1 MKRAATNLL
10 ALGSTAYAYTSSAAG
25 SKSGCYWNT
34 EAGSFNTRFG
44 HDFSLDLYGTVQDL
58 LPNTYTVLAGLNPL
72 ARRFDLVNI
81 GLDPLDLSLTL
92 TVPGGQTTGPI
103 SVAQLETEY
112 SDILYAS
119 VRTVAKISNVPGT
132 TNAFIFY
139 ANDTQEVDFAF
150 LTSDISKAWLTNEQT
165 SYGSPYTT
173 YSVAAPADANTAWHE
188 YRLDWLPGVSKFYI
202 DGVLVQTITDN
213 VPTTPGSW
221 IWNNWSNGNAWTQG
235 PPLADSVLKIRSI
248 DAYFNRTSVADTIN
262 SNPLFC
268 PAVAASSSSSSV
280 APASSSSS
288 SSVASSSSASSS
300 VAPSSSSA
308 SISSSSF
315 SIASA
320 SISSSSSSIA
330 SASISSSSSSISSSA
345 ALSSSS
351 TISTTSSSS
360 SSSVLAANT
369 APATVSFTTITT
381 AWTGT
386 YTATSTAVS
395 GLAATVYIQTPAKKG
410 QVISTS
416 STAKASYT
424 TVTTHSGT
432 ASTIVYVTATPRAA
446 GATTT
451 VTIVYPTPVTTCG
464 NQGINFAAYTN
475 KYSGGQATYGYPSFI
490 PETYKKVF
498 PSFSDDTTYIAESND
513 AYGDWINVYGYY
525 PVDGSNLVLDH
536 TFYLFASQTGYYS
549 LNIPYTDDIQFVWVG
564 ANAVSGWTRAN
575 ADIVQFWS
583 SQIAT
588 QTPQTLA
595 YYLTV
600 GQYLPIRVLWGNGG
614 GQGDLRFN
622 IYAPDGSSVLS
633 SNAGQN
639 SGISSVDIVQNPCN
653 SVLGAKFPAWGKET

>member
-10 ALGSTAYAYTSSAAG
+10 ALGSTAYAYTASTAG
-25 SKSGCYWNT
+25 TKSGCYWNT

-44 HDFSLDLYGTVQDL
+44 HDFSVDLYGTVQDL
-58 LPNTYTVLAGLNPL
+58 IPNTYTVNAGLNPL
-72 ARRFDLVNI
+72 ARRFDIVNI
-81 GLDPLDLSLTL
+81 GLDPFDLSLTL

-103 SVAQLETEY
+103 SVAQLETDY

-165 SYGSPYTT
+165 SYGSPYST
-173 YSVAAPADANTAWHE
+173 YNVAAPSDANTAWHE
-188 YRLDWLPGVSKFYI
+188 YRLDWLPGASKFYI

-213 VPTTPGSW
+213 VPTTPGAW

-248 DAYFNRTSVADTIN
+248 DAYFNRTSVAASIS
-262 SNPLFC
+262 SNPNSC

-280 APASSSSS
+280 APSSTSVSSSSSSVVSSSSVKSSSSS
-288 SSVASSSSASSS
+288 SSSSLAT
-300 VAPSSSSA
+300 
-308 SISSSSF
+308 
-315 SIASA
+315 
-320 SISSSSSSIA
+320 
-330 SASISSSSSSISSSA
+330 
-345 ALSSSS
+345 S
-351 TISTTSSSS
+351 TTTSSSS
-360 SSSVLAANT
+360 SSIVAANT

-386 YTATSTAVS
+386 YTATSTAIS
-395 GLAATVYIQTPAKKG
+395 GLAATVYVQTPAKKG

-432 ASTIVYVTATPRAA
+432 ASTIGYVTATPKAA

-451 VTIVYPTPVTTCG
+451 VTVVYPTPVTTCG

-475 KYSGGQATYGYPSFI
+475 KYSGGQSTYGYPSFI
-490 PETYKKVF
+490 PETYKKVT
-498 PSFSDDTTYIAESND
+498 PYFSDDTTYIAESND
-513 AYGDWINVYGYY
+513 QWGDWINVYGYY
-525 PVDGSNLVLDH
+525 PVDGTSLVLDH

-564 ANAVSGWTRAN
+564 DKAVTGWTRAN
-575 ADIVQFWS
+575 ADITQFWS

-600 GQYLPIRVLWGNGG
+600 GTYLPIRVLWANGG

-622 IYAPDGSSVLS
+622 LYAPDGSTVLS

-639 SGISSVDIVQNPCN
+639 SGVSSVDVVQYPCN
-653 SVLGAKFPAWGKET
+653 TALGAKFPTWGKET

>member
-10 ALGSTAYAYTSSAAG
+10 ALGSTAYAYTSAVG

-34 EAGSFNTRFG
+34 DAGPFNTRFG
-44 HDFSLDLYGTVQDL
+44 HDFSIDLYATVENL
-58 LPNTYTVLAGLNPL
+58 IPNTYTVLAGLNPL
-72 ARRFDLVNI
+72 ARRFDLVNV

-165 SYGSPYTT
+165 TYGAPYTT

-202 DGVLVQTITDN
+202 DGALVQTITDN

-235 PPLADSVLKIRSI
+235 PPLEDSVLKICSI
-248 DAYFNRTSVADTIN
+248 DAYFNRTSVAANIN
-262 SNPLFC
+262 SNPNMC

-280 APASSSSS
+280 APSSSSSS
-288 SSVASSSSASSS
+288 SSVVSSSSASVSSSSASSS
-300 VAPSSSSA
+300 ASAASSSTKSSSSL
-308 SISSSSF
+308 I
-315 SIASA
+315 
-320 SISSSSSSIA
+320 
-330 SASISSSSSSISSSA
+330 
-345 ALSSSS
+345 
-351 TISTTSSSS
+351 TSTTSSSS
-360 SSSVLAANT
+360 SSSVVAAST
-369 APATVSFTTITT
+369 APATVSFTTTT
-381 AWTGT
+381 VAWTGT

-432 ASTIVYVTATPRAA
+432 ASTIGYVTATPRVA

-451 VTIVYPTPVTTCG
+451 VTVVYPTPVTTCG

-490 PETYKKVF
+490 PETYKKVT
-498 PSFSDDTTYIAESND
+498 PYFSDVTTYIAESND
-513 AYGDWINVYGYY
+513 QWGDWINVYGYY

-549 LNIPYTDDIQFVWVG
+549 LNIPYTDDIQFVWIG

-575 ADIVQFWS
+575 ADITQFWS

-600 GQYLPIRVLWGNGG
+600 GQYLPIRTLWGNGG
-614 GQGDLRFN
+614 GQGDMRFN

-639 SGISSVDIVQNPCN
+639 SGVSTVDIVQNPCN
-653 SVLGAKFPAWGKET
+653 SALGAKFPTWGKET

>member
-221 IWNNWSNGNAWTQG
+221 IWNNWSNGNAWAQG

-280 APASSSSS
+280 APSSSSSS
-288 SSVASSSSASSS
+288 SSVAPSSSASSS
-300 VAPSSSSA
+300 VAPSSS
-308 SISSSSF
+308 
-315 SIASA
+315 SA

-345 ALSSSS
+345 ALSSTKSS
-351 TISTTSSSS
+351 SSSAISTTSSSS
-360 SSSVLAANT
+360 SSSSAMSTTSSSSSSSVVAANT

-395 GLAATVYIQTPAKKG
+395 GLAATVYIETPAKKG

-432 ASTIVYVTATPRAA
+432 ASTIGYVTVTPKVA

-490 PETYKKVF
+490 PETYKKVS
-498 PSFSDDTTYIAESND
+498 PWFSDDTTYIAESND
-513 AYGDWINVYGYY
+513 AYGDYINVYGYY

-575 ADIVQFWS
+575 ADITQFWS

-600 GQYLPIRVLWGNGG
+600 GQYLPIRTMWANGG
-614 GQGDLRFN
+614 GQGDMRFN
-622 IYAPDGSSVLS
+622 IYAPDGSIVLS

-639 SGISSVDIVQNPCN
+639 SGVSSVDIVQNPCN
-653 SVLGAKFPAWGKET
+653 SALGANFP

>member
-10 ALGSTAYAYTSSAAG
+10 ALGSTAYAYTSAVG

-34 EAGSFNTRFG
+34 DAGPFNTRFG
-44 HDFSLDLYGTVQDL
+44 HDFSIDLYATVENL
-58 LPNTYTVLAGLNPL
+58 IPNTYTVLAGLNPL
-72 ARRFDLVNI
+72 ARRFDLVNV

-165 SYGSPYTT
+165 TYGAPYTT

-202 DGVLVQTITDN
+202 DGALVQTITDN

-235 PPLADSVLKIRSI
+235 PPLEDSVLKIRSI
-248 DAYFNRTSVADTIN
+248 DAYFNRTSVAANIN
-262 SNPLFC
+262 SNPNMC

-280 APASSSSS
+280 APSSSSSS
-288 SSVASSSSASSS
+288 SSVVSSSSASVSSSSASSS
-300 VAPSSSSA
+300 ASAASSSTKSSSSL
-308 SISSSSF
+308 I
-315 SIASA
+315 
-320 SISSSSSSIA
+320 
-330 SASISSSSSSISSSA
+330 
-345 ALSSSS
+345 
-351 TISTTSSSS
+351 TSTTSSSS
-360 SSSVLAANT
+360 SSSVVATST
-369 APATVSFTTITT
+369 APATVSFTTTT
-381 AWTGT
+381 VAWTGT

-432 ASTIVYVTATPRAA
+432 ASTIGYVTATPRVA

-451 VTIVYPTPVTTCG
+451 VTVVYPTPVTTCG

-490 PETYKKVF
+490 PETYKKVT
-498 PSFSDDTTYIAESND
+498 PYFSDVTTYIAESND
-513 AYGDWINVYGYY
+513 QWGDWINVYGYY

-549 LNIPYTDDIQFVWVG
+549 LNIPYTDDIQFVWIG

-575 ADIVQFWS
+575 ADITQFWS

-600 GQYLPIRVLWGNGG
+600 GQYLPIKVMWANGG

-639 SGISSVDIVQNPCN
+639 SGVSSVDIVQYPCN
-653 SVLGAKFPAWGKET
+653 SALGAKFPAWGKET

>member
-1 MKRAATNLL
+1 MKRAAANLL

-44 HDFSLDLYGTVQDL
+44 HDFSLNLYGTVQDL

-165 SYGSPYTT
+165 SYGAPYTT

-188 YRLDWLPGVSKFYI
+188 YRLDWLPGASKFYI

-262 SNPLFC
+262 SNPNMC

-280 APASSSSS
+280 APSSSSSSSVAPSSSSSS
-288 SSVASSSSASSS
+288 SSVASSSSAS
-300 VAPSSSSA
+300 
-308 SISSSSF
+308 
-315 SIASA
+315 
-320 SISSSSSSIA
+320 ISSSSSSIA
-330 SASISSSSSSISSSA
+330 SAAPSSTKSSSSSA
-345 ALSSSS
+345 M
-351 TISTTSSSS
+351 STTSSSS
-360 SSSVLAANT
+360 SSSVVAANT

-432 ASTIVYVTATPRAA
+432 ASTIGYVTATPKAA

-475 KYSGGQATYGYPSFI
+475 KYSGGQSTYGYPSFI
-490 PETYKKVF
+490 PETYKKVS
-498 PSFSDDTTYIAESND
+498 PWFSDDTTYIAESND
-513 AYGDWINVYGYY
+513 AYGDYINVYGYY

-600 GQYLPIRVLWGNGG
+600 GSYLPIRVLWANGG

-653 SVLGAKFPAWGKET
+653 SALGAKFPTWGKET